1 MAARLGLAGAGDPA
15 ARLAVVGVPLSRTS
29 ILPSQAHTTPP
40 AVRAALRRFASFHA
54 GLGVDLPPVRD
65 LGDLDVSSYD
75 TEQALT
81 IDLSFVQADL
91 VVVLGGDNAVTRA
104 GDADADGPAASR
116 PADPGRPP
124 RRPRRV
130 CRLDQRHAG
139 ARPARGRAARR
150 QRRTGRHR

>member
-1 MAARLGLAGAGDPA
+1 
-15 ARLAVVGVPLSRTS
+15 VGVPLSRTS

-91 VVVLGGDNAVTRA
+91 VVVLGGDNAVTRSAMRTLTDLPRA
-104 GDADADGPAASR
+104 GLLTLGAHHDVHG
-116 PADPGRPP
+116 
-124 RRPRRV
+124 V